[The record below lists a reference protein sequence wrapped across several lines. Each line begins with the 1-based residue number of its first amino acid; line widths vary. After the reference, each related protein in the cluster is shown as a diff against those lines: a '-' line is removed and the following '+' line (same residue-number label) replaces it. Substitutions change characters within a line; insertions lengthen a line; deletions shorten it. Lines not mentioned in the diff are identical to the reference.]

1 MTLIDK
7 VNELLMNMDKR
18 IVVLIVF
25 AITMSGD
32 ISLTQDD
39 GEVHTITVDGFGSN
53 LRFVPD
59 TITINEGDT
68 VRFLWSGQLLPH
80 NAIEQNELFD
90 SGDAMRNVD
99 YTYTFDYNQSGVY
112 DFYCEPHQDLGMIGE
127 ITVIDVKQDNISV
140 GDDFETN
147 VDNSLSENNT
157 KINLTVLLILGLVL
171 FVFVYY
177 RTRIDNIIEI

>member
-7 VNELLMNMDKR
+7 VNDLLTNMDKR
-18 IVVLIVF
+18 IVVLIVI

-32 ISLTQDD
+32 IGLAQDD

-53 LRFVPD
+53 LRFVPGSL
-59 TITINEGDT
+59 TINEGDT

-80 NAIEQNELFD
+80 NAIEQNDLFD

-99 YTYTFDYNQSGVY
+99 YTYTFNYNQSGVY
-112 DFYCEPHQDLGMIGE
+112 DFYCEPHRDVGMVGE
-127 ITVIDVKQDNISV
+127 ITVIDVEQNNVSV
-140 GDDFETN
+140 GDDIETTVN
-147 VDNSLSENNT
+147 DSFNENNA

-177 RTRIDNIIEI
+177 RTRIDNIIKI